1 MQERPIIKVCGMREL
16 DNIACLAHLPIDLM
30 GFIHYP
36 PSPRWVGTSLS
47 AQALDAVLPS
57 HVGRVGVFVD
67 SPIEE
72 VERAALRLGLT
83 HLQLHGHEPIAEV
96 RRMRAQLGL
105 PILKA
110 VGIGSRAD
118 IDLALSY
125 ADEVEYILLDTKTK
139 AYGGSGAQFDWTLL
153 EHYTSSTPLLLSGG
167 IGVEDAE
174 LVRSL
179 QHPALRGVDL
189 NSRFESEPARKDA
202 DRLASFLRQLLP

>member
-1 MQERPIIKVCGMREL
+1 MTQKLLVKVCGMREL
-16 DNIACLAHLPIDLM
+16 DNMACLAHLPIDLM

-36 PSPRWVGTSLS
+36 PSPRWVGTNLT
-47 AQALDAVLPS
+47 AQVLDAVLPS

-72 VERAALRLGLT
+72 VERAVLRLGLT

-110 VGIGSRAD
+110 VGIATRAD

-125 ADEVEYILLDTKTK
+125 ADEVDYLLLDTKTK
-139 AYGGSGAQFDWTLL
+139 TYGGSGSQFDWTLL
-153 EHYTSSTPLLLSGG
+153 KAYTASTPFLLSGG
-167 IGVEDAE
+167 IGAEDAE
-174 LVRSL
+174 LVRSI

-189 NSRFESEPARKDA
+189 NSRFESDPARKDA
-202 DRLASFLRQLLP
+202 DRLATFLDQLLR